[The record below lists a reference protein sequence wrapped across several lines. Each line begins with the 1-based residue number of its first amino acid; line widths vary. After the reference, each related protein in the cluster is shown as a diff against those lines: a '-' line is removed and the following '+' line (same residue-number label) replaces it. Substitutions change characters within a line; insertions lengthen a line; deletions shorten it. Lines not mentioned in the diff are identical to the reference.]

1 MRRGSSPATYS
12 RCWTNSTDCPKY
24 GLLCSPDRNPSTTF
38 LACNSSREILAIAS
52 GCKNLLE
59 SRVTRQFAFFGG
71 GFLHQPLDHL
81 VGGDAFALG
90 REVCDDPMPE
100 HGSRQ
105 GGNVVGR
112 HIAPSVEERP
122 GF

>member
-1 MRRGSSPATYS
+1 MRLGSSPATYS

-24 GLLCSPDRNPSTTF
+24 GLLCRPDRNPSTTF

-71 GFLHQPLDHL
+71 DFLHQSLDHL
-81 VGGDAFALG
+81 VGGDPFALCREVRDDPVPQHRG
-90 REVCDDPMPE
+90 RELCDVI
-100 HGSRQ
+100 GR
-105 GGNVVGR
+105 NV
-112 HIAPSVEERP
+112 APAVEER
-122 GF
+122 